1 MGTTS
6 ASVAAGTSVAG
17 LNDTSAYLLRR
28 LQEINSFFT
37 TSIQS
42 MRTPT
47 EILVKGAELSPDEI
61 DEIAVLEAVAAA
73 EAEAVTELVSDILTE
88 QLAVASVET
97 ILANDPPPQVDED
110 LLTSNENGQT
120 QADGNLPWSD
130 Q

>member
-1 MGTTS
+1 
-6 ASVAAGTSVAG
+6 
-17 LNDTSAYLLRR
+17 
-28 LQEINSFFT
+28 
-37 TSIQS
+37 

-97 ILANDPPPQVDED
+97 VLANDLPPQIDED

-120 QADGNLPWSD
+120 
-130 Q
+130 